1 MDKIANTLNF
11 DIYAKA
17 SCPNAAYNIGIDD
30 VGQITVT
37 PIDATCNFIHVSRE
51 FEEDAIA
58 IHITANMISS
68 DNNFEYFLDIDD
80 IGQIIITPD
89 SENANFESAIE
100 GTDLNLVTESRHIQ
114 AAVLNEDV
122 KSVFNDIADKVL
134 THVKENPEC
143 FKEGDSVADL
153 LDELNIKGVFDIP
166 ASAPGFEC
174 ADDRNVSEEEAQ
186 QFIDLVLKNTDIED
200 RIKND
205 LTESINDEEPY
216 TKEQVESDLK
226 SLTMNWTREDTLK
239 TGFEI
244 EHEYAMEI
252 LSQHYETV
260 YDEGRKGN
268 WYYIRFV
275 GPMMKECLSEET
287 TFVWAGK
294 YYDRDGNKKFVYIP
308 KSITG
313 DAEEAADYM
322 EDSIPEPF
330 TKFVFLGTYSEK
342 DATSMGCTLLEGLTE
357 SNDNY
362 YTRSDVEAVREKF
375 KKWAFKIDSQHPG
388 FDRYT
393 CKVDDYLLEC
403 VFDHKFGSPSEKCF
417 TARVLLNRKTM
428 DYFFTAEDALDFMLA
443 NAENKVLD
451 EALNESDDNRA
462 KEAFNNMFGDV
473 EKQLDDLL
481 GKWEDLK
488 KSLGNQKDGEDKILD
503 ESKQGECE
511 KCGHT
516 LTDGG
521 QCPVCDLGDEEER
534 TSHTLYEGLSF
545 KEGDILEY
553 SGLFGGSYTSRVTK
567 IEGSK
572 MWVDTSWT
580 AEESGEEVHDEDT
593 FFIVKDDEGNDCI
606 EVYHYQGEVGRVY
619 PPATK
624 VNESYW
630 INNKDIMSEVSAL
643 GKQLE
648 ADGYKYYGDR
658 DAGGTYFDFYTKPG
672 DNGADCKAV
681 RYNYDGASIVD
692 ITVDQLIGK
701 EPLTSF
707 DGLRRKL
714 GKMLLPQNEAM
725 SSSDTRE
732 MLKVAHEIGINNAED
747 LIRFYKD
754 HPAADEN
761 KLATIQSYRKEL
773 GPDFQLKEGARVSF
787 DLDGKN
793 YKGTYRGQST
803 TNPDMADVEMDDD
816 CYENPDPYG
825 RYINRRPI
833 YNRHEDR
840 YIKDGKFF
848 IPNSELRFEEE

>member
-1 MDKIANTLNF
+1 MDKIANTLTI
-11 DIYAKA
+11 DIYAEA
-17 SCPNAAYNIGIDD
+17 SCPNAEYNVGIDD
-30 VGQITVT
+30 VGQITIT
-37 PIDATCNFIHVSRE
+37 PIDASCNFTFVSRE
-51 FEEDAIA
+51 PAEDKIS
-58 IHITANMISS
+58 IHLTANMTST
-68 DNNFEYFLDIDD
+68 DDNFEYFLDIDE

-89 SENANFESAIE
+89 SENSNFESVAE
-100 GTDLNLVTESRHIQ
+100 GADLNLVTECGHFKVSTEGEE
-114 AAVLNEDV
+114 LDEDV
-122 KSVFNDIADKVL
+122 
-134 THVKENPEC
+134 
-143 FKEGDSVADL
+143 
-153 LDELNIKGVFDIP
+153 
-166 ASAPGFEC
+166 
-174 ADDRNVSEEEAQ
+174 
-186 QFIDLVLKNTDIED
+186 
-200 RIKND
+200 
-205 LTESINDEEPY
+205 ESDGEPY
-216 TKEQVESDLK
+216 TYEQVETDLR
-226 SLTMNWTREDTLK
+226 SLTMNWTKEDTLK
-239 TGFEI
+239 TTFEV
-244 EHEYAMEI
+244 EHQYAMDI
-252 LSQHYETV
+252 LSKHYETV
-260 YDEGRKGN
+260 YDEGRKGS

-275 GPMMKECLSEET
+275 GPMTKECLTE
-287 TFVWAGK
+287 
-294 YYDRDGNKKFVYIP
+294 
-308 KSITG
+308 
-313 DAEEAADYM
+313 
-322 EDSIPEPF
+322 
-330 TKFVFLGTYSEK
+330 GTS
-342 DATSMGCTLLEGLTE
+342 D
-357 SNDNY
+357 Y

-403 VFDHKFGSPSEKCF
+403 VFDHKFGSPAEKCF

-451 EALNESDDNRA
+451 EE
-462 KEAFNNMFGDV
+462 
-473 EKQLDDLL
+473 LDDKLSPSSSDMNEL
-481 GKWEDLK
+481 ANIARAHNVTIL
-488 KSLGNQKDGEDKILD
+488 SSMKDGELRFAGTLKDLKAFYSKLND
-503 ESKQGECE
+503 DGEVAESKQGECE
-511 KCGHT
+511 KCGHV

-545 KEGDILEY
+545 QEGDVLEY

-567 IEGSK
+567 IQGSK

-580 AEESGEEVHDEDT
+580 AEESGEEIHDEDT

-630 INNKDIMSEVSAL
+630 INNKEIMSEVSNL

-672 DNGADCKAV
+672 NNGADCKAV
-681 RYNYDGASIVD
+681 RYNYQGAAIVD
-692 ITVDQLIGK
+692 ITIDQLTGK
-701 EPLTSF
+701 EPLTQF

-714 GKMLLPQNEAM
+714 GKILLPESM
-725 SSSDTRE
+725 SSSDAIE
-732 MLKVAHEIGINNAED
+732 MIKIAKEIGIHSGED

-754 HPAADEN
+754 HPACDEH
-761 KLATIQSYRKEL
+761 KLEVIKDYRKEL
-773 GPDFQLKEGARVSF
+773 GPDFKLEEGTRVSF
-787 DLDGKN
+787 DLDGKK
-793 YKGTYRGQST
+793 YRGTYRGQST

-825 RYINRRPI
+825 RHINRRPI

-848 IPNSELRFEEE
+848 IPTKELRFEED